1 MTAIYKKELRAYFTS
16 VTGYIVI
23 AAMLMFIGI
32 YFTANNLNYGRP
44 SFAYALVSVALI
56 IIIAVPLL
64 TMRSFAEE
72 RKSRTDQ
79 LLLTAPVS
87 VASIVVAKWL
97 SMMTVLAVPMGV
109 SCICPLIMLT
119 TGAGTPLVDYST
131 IFAFY
136 CMCGVYVA
144 IGELISSITE
154 NQIVAAVLTFV
165 ALLVLYLWDS
175 LVGFIPGSAMA
186 SYVCLLVLVAII
198 CIVAY
203 SYSKN
208 ALATVII
215 GFAGVA
221 ASTVLYFVMGSKME
235 SMVPNVLANFS
246 MMAPLYNFAYYS
258 IFDLR
263 GIILYLSLAALFL
276 VMTMQTVQKR
286 RWS

>member
-1 MTAIYKKELRAYFTS
+1 MAAIYKKELRAYFTS

-23 AAMLMFIGI
+23 AALLMFIGI
-32 YFTANNLNYGRP
+32 YFTANNLNYGHP
-44 SFAYALVSVALI
+44 SFAYAIVSVGLI

-87 VASIVVAKWL
+87 VMSIVLGKWL
-97 SMMTVLAVPMGV
+97 SMMTVLAVPLGI
-109 SCICPLIMLT
+109 SCLCPLIMLT
-119 TGAGTPLVDYST
+119 TGSGTPLVDYST
-131 IFAFY
+131 IFAFF

-144 IGELISSITE
+144 IGELISSMTE

-175 LVGFIPGSAMA
+175 LVSFIPASAMA
-186 SYVCLLVLVAII
+186 SYICLIVLVAII

-203 SYSKN
+203 SFSKN

-215 GFAGVA
+215 GFAGIA
-221 ASTVLYFVMGSKME
+221 ASTVLYFVLGRKME
-235 SMVPNVLANFS
+235 GMVPEALSSFS
-246 MMAPLYNFAYYS
+246 MMAPIYNFAYYS

-276 VMTMQTVQKR
+276 VLTMQTVQKR

>member
-1 MTAIYKKELRAYFTS
+1 MGAIYKKELRAYFTS

-23 AAMLMFIGI
+23 AALLLFIGI
-32 YFTANNLNYGRP
+32 YFTANNLNYGYP
-44 SFAYALVSVALI
+44 SFAYAIVNVGLI

-87 VASIVVAKWL
+87 VTAVVVGKWL
-97 SMMTVLAVPMGV
+97 SMMTVLAVPLLI
-109 SCICPLIMLT
+109 SCICPLILLT
-119 TGAGTPLVDYST
+119 TGSGTPLVDYST

-144 IGELISSITE
+144 IGELISSTTE
-154 NQIVAAVLTFV
+154 NQIVAAVVSFV
-165 ALLVLYLWDS
+165 VLLLLYLWDS
-175 LVGFIPGSAMA
+175 LVAFIPVTAMA
-186 SYVCLLVLVAII
+186 SYVCLLVLTAII

-203 SYSKN
+203 SFSKN

-215 GFAGVA
+215 GVAGTA
-221 ASTVLYFVMGSKME
+221 ISTVLYFVLGNKME
-235 SMVPNVLANFS
+235 GLVPNALASFS
-246 MMAPLYNFAYYS
+246 MMSPLYNFAYYS

-276 VMTMQTVQKR
+276 VLTMQTVQKR